1 MTMKTP
7 SHAARKTGTGVVG
20 GLVGG
25 VIRAAWAGL
34 AFWDLYIRPEN
45 KINGKQPL
53 WAFVILLGGI
63 GPLIYF
69 FFAPKRC
76 RCRGLIAAAAETTR
90 RTQPRAG

>member
-45 KINGKQPL
+45 KINGKKPL

-69 FFAPKRC
+69 FSAPNR
-76 RCRGLIAAAAETTR
+76 
-90 RTQPRAG
+90 

>member
-1 MTMKTP
+1 MTIKTP
-7 SHAARKTGTGVVG
+7 SHVARKTGTGIVG

-45 KINGKQPL
+45 KLNGKKPI

-69 FFAPKRC
+69 FFAPKR
-76 RCRGLIAAAAETTR
+76 
-90 RTQPRAG
+90 

>member
-1 MTMKTP
+1 MAREHSDEAREAETMTIKTP
-7 SHAARKTGTGVVG
+7 SHVARKTGTGIVG

-45 KINGKQPL
+45 KLNGKKPL
-53 WAFVILLGGI
+53 WAFVIVLGGI

-69 FFAPKRC
+69 FFAPKR
-76 RCRGLIAAAAETTR
+76 
-90 RTQPRAG
+90 